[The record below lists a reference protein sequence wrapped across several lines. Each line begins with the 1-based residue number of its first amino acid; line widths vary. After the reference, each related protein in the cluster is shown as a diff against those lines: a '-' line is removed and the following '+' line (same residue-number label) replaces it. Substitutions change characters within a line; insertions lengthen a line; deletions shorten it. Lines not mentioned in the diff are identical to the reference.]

1 MKNGLSLAGAAI
13 LALGLAVAGHG
24 VGRGLA
30 RFRAADRY
38 VSVKGLAEREV
49 LADVALWPLRFS
61 ATNDDL
67 ALAQARIKRGQEAT
81 LAFLQRHGID
91 ASQVELQNLEVT
103 DILANPYRGS
113 GPIESRFIILQTLMV
128 RTSEPEKVEAASQAV
143 GELVEAG
150 VVLTSEGGPTLG
162 PTYLFTK
169 LNDLKPEM
177 IKEATANARRAAEQ
191 FASDSGSRLGGIRTA
206 NQGTFVILA
215 RDQAPGVT
223 EESQRH
229 KLVRVVSTIEFMLE
243 K

>member
-1 MKNGLSLAGAAI
+1 MKNGLSLWAAAI
-13 LALGLAVAGHG
+13 LALGLVLAGHG

-30 RFRAADRY
+30 RFRAADRF
-38 VSVKGLAEREV
+38 VNVKGLAEREA

-67 ALAQARIKRGQEAT
+67 AVAQGRIQRGKEAI

-113 GPIESRFIILQTLMV
+113 GPIESRFIIRQTLMV
-128 RTSEPEKVEAASQAV
+128 RSNAPETVEAAAQAV

-162 PTYLFTK
+162 PTYIFTK

-191 FASDSGSRLGGIRTA
+191 FASDWGSRLGAIRTA
-206 NQGTFVILA
+206 NQGTFVILP
-215 RDQAPGVT
+215 RDQAPGVS
-223 EESQRH
+223 EEGQRR
-229 KLVRVVSTIEFMLE
+229 KIVRVVSTIEFMLE
-243 K
+243 N